1 MANQK
6 KPTNAQLQK
15 RISNAIVHVDRTK
28 DTKEIFF
35 DDKGLRLT
43 VSEDY
48 CVIETG
54 FHRHVFNSYTS
65 EGVSRPYLYTKR
77 MIETA
82 LDNNAWVKDEKG
94 ELRYSYTK
102 LMEILK
108 SKEDKNDYNI
118 ATYYDWWLFI
128 IFNPLYSIAE
138 NEVSSWLVF
147 FKYVQSLATSSIL
160 LEEHTK
166 DVTNKQFIEKF
177 KTLIDEFT
185 KEVDERVILHK
196 LTDDEFAKE
205 QIDALQQDENETIIK
220 ENLLNKKNDEDNG

>member
-1 MANQK
+1 MEQK
-6 KPTNAQLQK
+6 KKQLTKAQLESRLK
-15 RISNAIVHVDRTK
+15 RAAIHLDTTK
-28 DTKEIFF
+28 STKSIYFS
-35 DDKGLRLT
+35 DKGLRLT
-43 VSEDY
+43 VDDEEGY
-48 CVIETG
+48 ALIATG
-54 FHRHVFNSYTS
+54 FHTHYFQNWTS
-65 EGVSRPYLYTKR
+65 EGISRPFLYTKR
-77 MIETA
+77 IIEIA
-82 LDNNAWVKDEKG
+82 NENDCKVGDG
-94 ELRYSYTK
+94 YSYQR

-220 ENLLNKKNDEDNG
+220 ESLLNKKKDEDNG

>member
-1 MANQK
+1 
-6 KPTNAQLQK
+6 
-15 RISNAIVHVDRTK
+15 
-28 DTKEIFF
+28 
-35 DDKGLRLT
+35 
-43 VSEDY
+43 
-48 CVIETG
+48 
-54 FHRHVFNSYTS
+54 
-65 EGVSRPYLYTKR
+65 

-82 LDNNAWVKDEKG
+82 LDNNAWVKDENG

-220 ENLLNKKNDEDNG
+220 ESLLNKKKDEDNG